1 MSYQPRAKAARKEW
15 FPKEGPFIILWDI
28 PPGKPSLLK
37 PDLKKCPTV
46 KVMKDS
52 VLKLKIRMSKSEQ
65 EWWEAMIKEEE
76 KKVKLWDSL
85 SKEDY
90 QQAGETFD
98 LLEFRYPEPVEP
110 AAHSEEDLEYRE
122 QDEKLL
128 HLIEKKENHRPVS
141 FCLSVCEDLCTMRY
155 VCP

>member
-122 QDEKLL
+122 
-128 HLIEKKENHRPVS
+128 
-141 FCLSVCEDLCTMRY
+141 
-155 VCP
+155 